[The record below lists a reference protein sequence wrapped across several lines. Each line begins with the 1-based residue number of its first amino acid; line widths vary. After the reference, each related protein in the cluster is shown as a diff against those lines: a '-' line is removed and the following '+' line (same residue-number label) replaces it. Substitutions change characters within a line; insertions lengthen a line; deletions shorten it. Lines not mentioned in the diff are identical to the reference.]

1 MLAVYCRWSFNLLLQ
16 VIQNWTP
23 ELDSKLGWDK
33 EEGFLGAHIFLC
45 AVQLDSVWNMEFA
58 DVSGEICVSM
68 KLLDTQESYN
78 IALLATEQLRIHA
91 CTE

>member
-1 MLAVYCRWSFNLLLQ
+1 
-16 VIQNWTP
+16 
-23 ELDSKLGWDK
+23 
-33 EEGFLGAHIFLC
+33 
-45 AVQLDSVWNMEFA
+45 MEFA